1 MSSNADG
8 ERSTTTARG
17 FDVRTIIG
25 SLLGLYAVV
34 LLVMGLFFTSAEE
47 LTKADGVNLNVWTG
61 IGLGVA
67 AAVFLVWVRLRPLV
81 VTTTPGGELVAK
93 GAEGAEGTEEPGG
106 R

>member
-8 ERSTTTARG
+8 ERPTTTARG
-17 FDVRTIIG
+17 FDIRTIIG
-25 SLLGLYAVV
+25 SLLGVYAVV

-47 LTKADGVNLNVWTG
+47 LRKADGANLNLWTG
-61 IGLGVA
+61 IGLAVA

-81 VTTTPGGELVAK
+81 VPATVDRDLPAK
-93 GAEGAEGTEEPGG
+93 GVEGAGG